1 MSVIQTAIIK
11 NDSNNSFYG
20 PYLRTTWVYQY
31 HIIFIKSILNSM
43 KKTCFI
49 QFYILRLFCSYCISI
64 MLCFSQENSSDC
76 AKVDAEWINE
86 HKLNSTHSCH
96 RSDRKIKCCSN
107 CYWRNNKKSTYFI
120 YSKVDA
126 SVWKNAKCIWYE
138 ATIEPTDAVMQP
150 DVFSAVKCTGILA
163 SIAQNQSSFQHLHC
177 TQLTFTRR
185 SLSVSTLI

>member
-1 MSVIQTAIIK
+1 
-11 NDSNNSFYG
+11 
-20 PYLRTTWVYQY
+20 
-31 HIIFIKSILNSM
+31 
-43 KKTCFI
+43 
-49 QFYILRLFCSYCISI
+49 
-64 MLCFSQENSSDC
+64 MLQSGKLQWSCK
-76 AKVDAEWINE
+76 KVDAEWINE

-96 RSDRKIKCCSN
+96 RSDGKIMRCSN

-120 YSKVDA
+120 YGKVDA

-177 TQLTFTRR
+177 TQLTFTRL
-185 SLSVSTLI
+185 SLPVSTLIWEVQYKCSYHVLDNINLTFNISLCLLYACTLWHWIAYNVLMCP